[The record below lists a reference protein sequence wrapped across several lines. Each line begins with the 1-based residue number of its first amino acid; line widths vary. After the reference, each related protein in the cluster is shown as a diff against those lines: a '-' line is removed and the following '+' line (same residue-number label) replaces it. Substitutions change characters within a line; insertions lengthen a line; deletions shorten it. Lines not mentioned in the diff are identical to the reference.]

1 MLCPAIML
9 ANDPAICLGSAP
21 HSTWRLQIRG
31 SVVETAGMRHSKLGF
46 RGALFFG
53 YFVLTAVVL
62 FVFSAGDTF
71 CARPGGPNHEVTTLK
86 LAVAL
91 SVLDFAASMIVA
103 LAPSA
108 SLPASVLRWIAP
120 ITAALL
126 VGAVCASLPIW
137 IYRGYGHFC
146 FENTWADV
154 SCFFAEG
161 YGLSFM
167 FFVAP
172 ILALATFLREAI
184 VLHFQTRPRT
194 QTT

>member
-1 MLCPAIML
+1 
-9 ANDPAICLGSAP
+9 
-21 HSTWRLQIRG
+21 
-31 SVVETAGMRHSKLGF
+31 MRHSKHGF

-53 YFVLTAVVL
+53 YFILTAVVL

-71 CARPGGPNHEVTTLK
+71 CARPGGPSHEVTTLK
-86 LAVAL
+86 LTVAL
-91 SVLDFAASMIVA
+91 SILDFAVSVIAASA
-103 LAPSA
+103 ASA
-108 SLPASVLRWIAP
+108 SSTFVTSRWIAP

-137 IYRGYGHFC
+137 IYRGYGHFR

>member
-1 MLCPAIML
+1 ML
-9 ANDPAICLGSAP
+9 ANDPAICLASAP

-31 SVVETAGMRHSKLGF
+31 SVVETARMRHPKLAF

-53 YFVLTAVVL
+53 YFVLTAVLL

-71 CARPGGPNHEVTTLK
+71 CARPGGPNHTIATFE
-86 LAVAL
+86 LALGV
-91 SVLDFAASMIVA
+91 SILDFAVSMLVTLA
-103 LAPSA
+103 LSA
-108 SLPASVLRWIAP
+108 SLPASMLRWIAP

-137 IYRGYGHFC
+137 ILRGHGHFR

-161 YGLSFM
+161 YGLGFM
-167 FFVAP
+167 FSVAP

-184 VLHFQTRPRT
+184 VLHFQTRADNP
-194 QTT
+194 